1 MGLVAP
7 GSFLFLMCSFGGPV
21 YSDLSMSAISP
32 TFWYQSRSSI
42 RFSTTSELSFG
53 GEKVG
58 AVEVAAAEGAAA
70 EGAGLGAGSCARA
83 ELVNR
88 NRGARTRT
96 VDRRV
101 R

>member
-1 MGLVAP
+1 
-7 GSFLFLMCSFGGPV
+7 
-21 YSDLSMSAISP
+21 
-32 TFWYQSRSSI
+32 
-42 RFSTTSELSFG
+42 LSFG

-101 R
+101 RREAKLKMGLLDVGVSRSVS